1 MRSIFIAAAL
11 AVCFTAVVSAQPR
24 PIDKTPNAAAK
35 PAPATFEAKY
45 EGGMFGYSD
54 KIDGTLNFDDANQ
67 RLVFRGKDNKEKFGI
82 PYDAFQVIYPQS
94 QSVTSTGGNV
104 VSHIPLPGA
113 GLASLI
119 KSKRRYMVVQF
130 DDPDVDVKGTTS
142 FKIEDKELLDS
153 ALQTLA
159 QKAKLSQR
167 GDAYF
172 KPKAPKTDN

>member
-1 MRSIFIAAAL
+1 MRSLLIAAAV
-11 AVCFTAVVSAQPR
+11 AICFTSAVSAQPR
-24 PIDKTPNAAAK
+24 PIEKALNEAVR

-45 EGGMFGYSD
+45 EGGMFGYSE

-82 PYDAFQVIYPQS
+82 PYESFQVIYPQS
-94 QSVTSTGGNV
+94 QSVTSTGGTV
-104 VSHIPLPGA
+104 VSHIPVPGA
-113 GLASLI
+113 GLASMI
-119 KSKRRYMVVQF
+119 KSKRRYLVVQF

-142 FKIEDKELLDS
+142 FKIDEKELLDS
-153 ALQTLA
+153 AIQTLA

-172 KPKAPKTDN
+172 KPKAPKADN